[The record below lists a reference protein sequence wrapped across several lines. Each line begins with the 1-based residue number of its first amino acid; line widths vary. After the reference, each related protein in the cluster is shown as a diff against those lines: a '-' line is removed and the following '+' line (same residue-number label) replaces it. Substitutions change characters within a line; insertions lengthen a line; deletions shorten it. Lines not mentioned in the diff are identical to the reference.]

1 MLKAVKAYWE
11 ALTPE
16 QQAELDAESIAQA
29 DPESLTWENGPMKE
43 AIRRLR
49 RDQYIRTLLK
59 SRESL
64 AAEA

>member
-11 ALTPE
+11 SLTPE

-59 SRESL
+59 SRKSL